1 LAGDKAYSSRSI
13 RRWLRR
19 HHVRAVIPER
29 SDQILHRHG
38 RPAQFDVIL
47 YRRRNA
53 VERLVGWLK
62 ERRRL
67 ATRYEK
73 LAQTFRGMLSVAFME
88 RYFNALDAFRDAA

>member
-1 LAGDKAYSSRSI
+1 LAGDKGYSYPGI
-13 RRWLRR
+13 RRWLWQ
-19 HHVRAVIPER
+19 HHIQAVIPER
-29 SDQILHRHG
+29 SDQRAHRHG
-38 RPAQFDVIL
+38 RPPTFDPAL

-73 LAQTFRGMLSVAFME
+73 LALTFRGMIALALIE
-88 RYFNALDAFRDAA
+88 RCFNALPAFSDAA